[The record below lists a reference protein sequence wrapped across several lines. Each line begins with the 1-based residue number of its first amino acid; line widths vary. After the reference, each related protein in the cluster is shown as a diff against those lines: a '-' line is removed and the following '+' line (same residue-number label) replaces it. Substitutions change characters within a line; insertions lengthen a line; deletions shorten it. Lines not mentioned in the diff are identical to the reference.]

1 MKRKGNFVNMKKTI
15 SINDFSPHLFWDVD
29 LSNFDFQKHKVH
41 LIHKVLE
48 HGLMKDWNLL
58 KEIYGLETIKEVALN
73 LRILDAVTLSYLS
86 TIFNINKTEF
96 RCYKHKQLFQNLWN
110 S

>member
-1 MKRKGNFVNMKKTI
+1 MKRKGNFVSMNKTI

-48 HGLMKDWNLL
+48 HGLMKD
-58 KEIYGLETIKEVALN
+58 
-73 LRILDAVTLSYLS
+73 
-86 TIFNINKTEF
+86 
-96 RCYKHKQLFQNLWN
+96 
-110 S
+110 